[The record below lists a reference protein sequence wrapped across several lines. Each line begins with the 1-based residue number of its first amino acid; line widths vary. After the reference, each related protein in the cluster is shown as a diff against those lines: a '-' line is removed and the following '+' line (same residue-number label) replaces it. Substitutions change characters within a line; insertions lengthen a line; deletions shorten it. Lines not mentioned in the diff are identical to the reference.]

1 MPVTWHSERK
11 SELLLR
17 MKNTLIIENFRIS
30 LNSIRSHLLRTTLTI
45 LIIAFGIMALVGIL
59 TATDSIKYSL
69 TKNFSMMGAST
80 FTIRNRSLQI
90 HMGDQSNKQKLYEA
104 ISFKQATE
112 FKEKFFFPGYTS
124 VFVGATGTATIK
136 FKSNKTNPNVRVM
149 GTDENYL
156 YTSGDEI
163 SKGRV
168 FTADEVNYGA
178 SVCIVGSEIVKDVF
192 KNKEDPIGQVIS
204 IGPGKY
210 RVVGVLKEKGSS
222 MGFSG
227 DRSCYIPLTNVRARF
242 SRPNMSFS
250 INVMAKNQEQL
261 DACIGEATGLFR
273 TIRQDPAGSDNTFE
287 ITKSDNIAKML
298 IDNLKYVT
306 MAATIIGLITLLG
319 AAIGLMNIMLVSVT
333 ERTREIGIR
342 KAIGA
347 TKRVIRN
354 QFLVEAIV
362 IGQLGGLL
370 GIFLGIMI
378 GNIMSLLMGSAFI
391 VPWIWIL
398 TGVILCFGVALVSG
412 IIPAQ
417 KAANLDPIESLRYE

>member
-1 MPVTWHSERK
+1 MPATWHLEKNSDTPF
-11 SELLLR
+11 R

-30 LNSIRSHLLRTTLTI
+30 LNSIKSHLLRTVLTI
-45 LIIAFGIMALVGIL
+45 LIISFGIMALVGIL

-80 FTIRNRSLQI
+80 FTIRNRTLQV
-90 HMGDQSNKQKLYEA
+90 HVGDQSNKEKLYEP
-104 ISFKQATE
+104 ISYKQAMD
-112 FKEKFFFPGYTS
+112 FKDKFYFPGYTS
-124 VFVGATGTATIK
+124 VFVGATGVATVK
-136 FKSNKTNPNVRVM
+136 FLSNKTNPNVRVM
-149 GTDENYL
+149 GTDENYI

-163 SKGRV
+163 AKGRM
-168 FTADEVNYGA
+168 FTTDEVNHGT
-178 SVCIVGSEIVKDVF
+178 SVCIVGSEIIKDIF
-192 KNKEDPIGQVIS
+192 KAKEDPVGQVIS

-227 DRSCYIPLTNVRARF
+227 DRSCYIPLTNVRIRF
-242 SRPNMSFS
+242 PRPNMSFA
-250 INVMAKNQEQL
+250 INVMTGKQEQL

-273 TIRQDPAGSDNTFE
+273 TIREDPAGSDNTFE

-298 IDNLKYVT
+298 IENLKYVT
-306 MAATIIGLITLLG
+306 LAATIIGVITLFG

-347 TKRVIRN
+347 TSRVIRN

-378 GNIMSLLMGSAFI
+378 GNILSLVIGSAFI
-391 VPWIWIL
+391 IPWEWIF
-398 TGVILCFGVALVSG
+398 TGVLLCFVVALVSG

-417 KAANLDPIESLRYE
+417 KAAKLDPIESLRYE